1 VQERFAPIDFEHF
14 HAVVLPERLAVRPET
29 DVGGLRPI
37 AFRMPDGAAYTYQPS
52 GSSVAVEAGD
62 AGASTVVELDPRS
75 WSDFVWELRSSFSL
89 LYGGDATFERGGMG
103 DLAQWEPVLRAVLDG
118 QAMYDLSAPPP
129 LLDADGEPLA
139 LDRSFG
145 LGDPDDEMRRFL
157 EVAGFVHLRSVF
169 DAEEIEALREVV
181 CTAVARARPDDQ
193 RSWWTS
199 VGSREVCNRV
209 NYLNEQSELV
219 AGLGSDPRMRR
230 IADLGGR
237 KLRDATDRLDGDSV
251 VIKVPGA
258 QTGLAD
264 LPWHRDCGMGGHPVM
279 CPTLNVG
286 IQLDAA
292 SPANG
297 QLLMIAGSHMGT
309 SRLPTDE
316 EAAGL
321 PVAALHTQPGDVTAH
336 FGHTL
341 HSAPPPSDLRAP
353 GRRALYVTFVQ
364 PETFEMVGRGNGYN
378 DVLFSR
384 DAGRVP
390 HVDDLR

>member
-1 VQERFAPIDFEHF
+1 MQERFAPIDFEHF
-14 HAVVLPERLAVRPET
+14 HAVVLPEKLGSRPSA
-29 DVGGLRPI
+29 DLGGLRPI
-37 AFRMPDGAAYTYQPS
+37 AFRMPDGAAYTYAAS
-52 GSSVAVEAGD
+52 GSRIAVEAGD

-75 WSDFVWELRSSFSL
+75 WSDFVCELRSSFSL
-89 LYGGDATFERGGMG
+89 LYAGDATFERGGMG
-103 DLAQWEPVLRAVLDG
+103 DLAQWEPVLRVVLDG
-118 QAMYDLSAPPP
+118 QAMYDLAAPPP
-129 LLDADGEPLA
+129 LQDGDGEPLV

-145 LGDPDDEMRRFL
+145 LEDSDDEMRSFL
-157 EVAGFVHLRSVF
+157 QVAGFVHLRSVF
-169 DAEEIEALREVV
+169 GANEIEAMREVV
-181 CTAVARARPDDQ
+181 RAAVARARPDDQ
-193 RSWWTS
+193 RSWWTT

-209 NYLNEQSELV
+209 IYLNEQSELV
-219 AGLGSDPRMRR
+219 AALGSDRRMRR

-237 KLRDATDRLDGDSV
+237 ELRDATDRLDGDSV

-279 CPTLNVG
+279 CPVLNVG

-297 QLLMIAGSHMGT
+297 QLLMIAGSHKGT

-316 EAAGL
+316 ETKSL
-321 PVAALHTQPGDVTAH
+321 PVAALRTRPGDVTAH

-341 HSAPPPSDLRAP
+341 HSAPPPSDLGAP

-364 PETFEMVGRGNGYN
+364 PRTFEMVGPGEGYN